1 MRGISL
7 QHGDCLTPSPP
18 RRLGP
23 APHPSGPSGQSWRRQ
38 HCGSRFQAQ
47 RPTLAFCHLIPER
60 SPAQLARGLA
70 AGKQGWA
77 WISGM
82 QAISRVVPGPSRT
95 GLDRERRQLAEAG
108 STPAPREGLPGSA
121 VHSWTNHL
129 IPLFRMPPCS
139 NAAPGRL
146 GCWALVKPRLQAS
159 EGCRWKHHGVRSV
172 GNDSV
177 GPGRGGIHARGRRGP
192 GHWAARIHQACSRAG
207 WALAGPSG
215 AGPGATASL
224 HGRLPSGQSCGRY
237 WRGPP

>member
-1 MRGISL
+1 MGTVSPPPHPGVSAQPPTPAGPAGRAGGGSAV
-7 QHGDCLTPSPP
+7 GADSRPKDPPSPSATSSQKG
-18 RRLGP
+18 LL
-23 APHPSGPSGQSWRRQ
+23 PSS
-38 HCGSRFQAQ
+38 
-47 RPTLAFCHLIPER
+47 
-60 SPAQLARGLA
+60 LARGLA